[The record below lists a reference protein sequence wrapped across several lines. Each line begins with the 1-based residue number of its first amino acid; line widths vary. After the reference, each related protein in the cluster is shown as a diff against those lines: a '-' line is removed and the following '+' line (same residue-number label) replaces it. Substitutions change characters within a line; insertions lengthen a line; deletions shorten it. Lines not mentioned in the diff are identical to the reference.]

1 MIHATFRRPLGGR
14 QLMSKQGKDSFPDR
28 LPRVPP
34 RPRDQVGILL
44 PERRQPLPP
53 VSASPKRTWNG
64 GGLLCESAASPAYR
78 RRLTKT
84 LKKFYA
90 FATQKLDVP
99 QNPLVGVQKK
109 GREQTSSRSR
119 IRW

>member
-14 QLMSKQGKDSFPDR
+14 QLMSKQGKIHF
-28 LPRVPP
+28 LTAYLEYLL
-34 RPRDQVGILL
+34 DQGIKSEYYYLSDASRYLRFLL
-44 PERRQPLPP
+44 RQSGPET
-53 VSASPKRTWNG
+53 VEAF
-64 GGLLCESAASPAYR
+64 LCESAASPAYR

-99 QNPLVGVQKK
+99 QNPLVGVKK

-119 IRW
+119 IR